1 LKVCDDVPQC
11 VDDADLIVTV
21 TFASQPVLMSANVKL
36 GAHIM
41 AVGACTPD
49 MAELEPALMQNAQVT
64 ILFTSLF
71 LFLFLSFS
79 LSLSL
84 LLLRMLQLV
93 LMLANMKM
101 EADIMVSL
109 DDRPLIFC
117 TTKIFR

>member
-1 LKVCDDVPQC
+1 MCDDVPQC

-64 ILFTSLF
+64 TLFTSLF
-71 LFLFLSFS
+71 LFS
-79 LSLSL
+79 LSLSFPL
-84 LLLRMLQLV
+84 S
-93 LMLANMKM
+93 LAL
-101 EADIMVSL
+101 EDVAAGPHVSQHQ
-109 DDRPLIFC
+109 DGS
-117 TTKIFR
+117 

>member
-1 LKVCDDVPQC
+1 MCDDVPQC

-71 LFLFLSFS
+71 LFLFLFFYFSFFIS
-79 LSLSL
+79 LSFSLSL

-93 LMLANMKM
+93 LMLANIKM
-101 EADIMVSL
+101 EAAIMAV
-109 DDRPLIFC
+109 C
-117 TTKIFR
+117 WT

>member
-1 LKVCDDVPQC
+1 MCDDVPQC

-64 ILFTSLF
+64 TLFTSLS
-71 LFLFLSFS
+71 LFLFFSFSFSLSLFLFFSFS

-84 LLLRMLQLV
+84 SLSLV
-93 LMLANMKM
+93 LALEDVA
-101 EADIMVSL
+101 AGPHVSQHQ
-109 DDRPLIFC
+109 DGS
-117 TTKIFR
+117 